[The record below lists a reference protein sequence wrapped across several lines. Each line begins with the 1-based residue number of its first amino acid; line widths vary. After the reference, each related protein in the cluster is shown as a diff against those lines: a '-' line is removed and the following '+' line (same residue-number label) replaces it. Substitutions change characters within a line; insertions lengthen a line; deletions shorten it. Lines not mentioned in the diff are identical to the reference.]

1 MIKVGITGNIGTGKS
16 TVCRIFESLGVPV
29 YYADKEAKKFYLY
42 PEVIRSVKQL
52 FGDSVFDHENKLLPS
67 ALALIVFNDPVK
79 LKQLN
84 AIIHPLVLED
94 VFLWADKHSGQKY
107 ILYESAL
114 LFESGFVKHF
124 DKSILVT
131 APAELSMQ
139 RVLERDHITKAEFL
153 ARVKNQ
159 MDQNEKEKLADLII
173 PNDEREALIP
183 RVIVV
188 HQAFLDLETL

>member
-52 FGDSVFDHENKLLPS
+52 FGNSVFDHEDMLIRS
-67 ALALIVFNDPVK
+67 ALALIVFNDALK

-94 VFLWADKHSGQKY
+94 VFLWADKHAEQKY

-131 APAELSMQ
+131 APAGLSMQ

-153 ARVKNQ
+153 ARAKNQ
-159 MDQNEKEKLADLII
+159 MDQSEKEKLADLII
-173 PNDEREALIP
+173 PNDEREGLIP

>member
-52 FGDSVFDHENKLLPS
+52 FGNSVFDHEDMLIRS
-67 ALALIVFNDPVK
+67 ELALIVFNDPVK

-84 AIIHPLVLED
+84 AIIHPLVLQD
-94 VFLWADKHSGQKY
+94 VFLWADKHTGQKY

-153 ARVKNQ
+153 ARAKNQ
-159 MDQNEKEKLADLII
+159 MDQNEKEKLADFII
-173 PNDEREALIP
+173 PNDEREGLIP
-183 RVIVV
+183 QVV
-188 HQAFLDLETL
+188 KIHRDLLDSETV

>member
-52 FGDSVFDHENKLLPS
+52 FGNSVFDHEDMLIRS

-94 VFLWADKHSGQKY
+94 VFLWADKHAEQKY

-131 APAELSMQ
+131 APAGLSMQ

-153 ARVKNQ
+153 ARAKNQ
-159 MDQNEKEKLADLII
+159 MDQSEKEKLADLII
-173 PNDEREALIP
+173 PNDEREGLIP

>member
-29 YYADKEAKKFYLY
+29 YDADKEAKKFYLY

-52 FGDSVFDHENKLLPS
+52 FGNSVFDHEDMLIRS
-67 ALALIVFNDPVK
+67 ELALIVFNDPVK

-84 AIIHPLVLED
+84 AIIHPLVLQD
-94 VFLWADKHSGQKY
+94 VFLWADKHAEQKY

-131 APAELSMQ
+131 APAGLSMQ

-153 ARVKNQ
+153 ARAKNQ
-159 MDQNEKEKLADLII
+159 MDQTEKEKLADFII
-173 PNDEREALIP
+173 ANSEIVALIP
-183 RVIVV
+183 QVIKI
-188 HQAFLDLETL
+188 HRDLSA

>member
-1 MIKVGITGNIGTGKS
+1 MMKVAITGNIGTGKS
-16 TVCRIFESLGVPV
+16 TVCRIFESLGVQV
-29 YYADKEAKKFYLY
+29 YYADKKAKKFYLY

-52 FGDSVFDHENKLLPS
+52 FGNSVFDHEDKLIRS
-67 ALALIVFNDPVK
+67 ELAMIVFNDPVK

-94 VFLWADKHSGQKY
+94 VFLWADKHAEQKY

-131 APAELSMQ
+131 APAGLSMQ

-159 MDQNEKEKLADLII
+159 MDQSEKEKLADFII
-173 PNDEREALIP
+173 PNDEKEALIP
-183 RVIVV
+183 RVILM
-188 HQAFLDLETL
+188 HEALSA

>member
-52 FGDSVFDHENKLLPS
+52 FGHSVFDHENKLLS
-67 ALALIVFNDPVK
+67 SELALIVFNDPVK

-131 APAELSMQ
+131 APAGLSMQ

-153 ARVKNQ
+153 ARAKNQ
-159 MDQNEKEKLADLII
+159 MDQSEKEKLADLVIS
-173 PNDEREALIP
+173 NDEREALIP
-183 RVIVV
+183 RVIEM
-188 HQAFLDLETL
+188 HRAFLDMED

>member
-1 MIKVGITGNIGTGKS
+1 MIKVAITGNIGTGKS
-16 TVCRIFESLGVPV
+16 TACRIFESLGVPV

-52 FGDSVFDHENKLLPS
+52 FGNSVFDHEDKLIRS
-67 ALALIVFNDPVK
+67 ELARIVFNDPVK
-79 LKQLN
+79 LRQLN

-94 VFLWADKHSGQKY
+94 VFLWADKHAEQKY

-131 APAELSMQ
+131 APAGLSMQ

-153 ARVKNQ
+153 ARAKNQ
-159 MDQNEKEKLADLII
+159 MEQGEKEKLADFII
-173 PNDEREALIP
+173 PNDESEALIP
-183 RVIVV
+183 RVIEM
-188 HQAFLDLETL
+188 HRALSA